1 MSAKNIFERFSD
13 LPELSLCFNKHNIQN
28 MLLEEEKQS
37 EKSGSHFFFHFEI
50 KMRRQ

>member
-1 MSAKNIFERFSD
+1 MDIKTNIKSRS
-13 LPELSLCFNKHNIQN
+13 PHHPCYKHNIQN

-37 EKSGSHFFFHFEI
+37 EKSGSHFFFHFEKKI